1 LAVGVRN
8 AHEVSKLNDQDDTAR
23 YRNWTDGVGMAS
35 WAVLRVGV
43 RLGTHSTDA
52 GDET

>member
-8 AHEVSKLNDQDDTAR
+8 ADEVSKLNDQDDTAR

-35 WAVLRVGV
+35 WAVLRG
-43 RLGTHSTDA
+43 R
-52 GDET
+52 ETRNPFHGCW